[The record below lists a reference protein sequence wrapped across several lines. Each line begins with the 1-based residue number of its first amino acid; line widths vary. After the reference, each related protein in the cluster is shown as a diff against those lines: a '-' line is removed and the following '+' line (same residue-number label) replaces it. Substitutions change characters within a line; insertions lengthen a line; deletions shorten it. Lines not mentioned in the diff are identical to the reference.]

1 MKAAILG
8 PQGLTFADLP
18 TPEPGPDEVLVRVR
32 AAALNHADLGVLA
45 GQAHG
50 SVGGHGTVLGMEWA
64 GDVLAVGSRVSH
76 VQPGQRVMGSGR
88 GALAQQVLADQ
99 GRVLPLPRA
108 DLGYAEAAS
117 LPVAL
122 QTLHDALVTHGHL
135 VVGQTVLIQGA
146 ASSVGLMGLRIAR
159 CLGARLVLGTSR
171 SAERRARLLQHG
183 AHEAIDSSDP
193 RWPEQVRQA
202 TDGRGVD
209 VTVDML
215 AGPLMTG
222 NLAATAIGGRI
233 VNVGRLAGMHADFDF
248 DLHALRRIH
257 YVGVTFRTR
266 STQEVRDLV
275 QRMRADLWPALQAGQ
290 LGLPVAARFA
300 FDRTADAFALLKAKT
315 AFGKIVVEID

>member
-1 MKAAILG
+1 MAL
-8 PQGLTFADLP
+8 
-18 TPEPGPDEVLVRVR
+18 R
-32 AAALNHADLGVLA
+32 A
-45 GQAHG
+45 
-50 SVGGHGTVLGMEWA
+50 
-64 GDVLAVGSRVSH
+64 
-76 VQPGQRVMGSGR
+76 
-88 GALAQQVLADQ
+88 
-99 GRVLPLPRA
+99 
-108 DLGYAEAAS
+108 
-117 LPVAL
+117 
-122 QTLHDALVTHGHL
+122 LHDALVTHGHL

-233 VNVGRLAGMHADFDF
+233 VHGCLAGMHADFDF

-275 QRMRADLWPALQAGQ
+275 QRMRADLWPALQGRGHSEEPAGFRA
-290 LGLPVAARFA
+290 PCPARSHGERPA
-300 FDRTADAFALLKAKT
+300 RC
-315 AFGKIVVEID
+315 